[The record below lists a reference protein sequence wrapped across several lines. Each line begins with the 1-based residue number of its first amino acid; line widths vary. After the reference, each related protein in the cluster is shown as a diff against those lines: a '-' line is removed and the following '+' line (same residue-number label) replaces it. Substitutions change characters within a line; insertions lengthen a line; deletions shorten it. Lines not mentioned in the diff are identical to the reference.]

1 VALSSSGTTAL
12 IGAALD
18 HAEVGAAWVFTR
30 RPSTWTQEGA
40 KLIGRGESGEG
51 EFGVAVAL
59 TPAADTALIG
69 GLGDDDFAGA
79 AWVFRL

>member
-1 VALSSSGTTAL
+1 
-12 IGAALD
+12 
-18 HAEVGAAWVFTR
+18 VG
-30 RPSTWTQEGA
+30 S

-59 TPAADTALIG
+59 TPTADTALIG